1 MLISFDYF
9 INKKQIKK
17 QIFLLELSFVH
28 YFRYVH
34 TLSSIIFLNWPSIT
48 LKKYTAY
55 QAV

>member
-17 QIFLLELSFVH
+17 QIFLLELSFLH